1 MKISYFP
8 LRQRDYGQN
17 FTVNFGKNNLMSN
30 LFSILAVTLIKEMM
44 GG

>member
-1 MKISYFP
+1 MKISYF
-8 LRQRDYGQN
+8 LLQQRDYGQN
-17 FTVNFGKNNLMSN
+17 FTVNFGNNKRMSN

>member
-8 LRQRDYGQN
+8 LQQRDYGQN

-30 LFSILAVTLIKEMM
+30 LFSIFAVTLIKEMM